1 MDNTD
6 AAILNVL
13 RNNARI
19 SNLELARKVHLSPS
33 TVLERVRRLRENGVI
48 KSFQSRFDLVK
59 LGYGLTVLIELR
71 TVKNIGTDSIEKEL
85 MRFPEIIEIHD
96 VAGECDYLL
105 KAVTENTE
113 TLGSLLVKIGRI
125 PGIQSTRT
133 TLIIGT
139 LKNETAP
146 ELKPR

>member
-48 KSFQSRFDLVK
+48 KSFQSRF
-59 LGYGLTVLIELR
+59 
-71 TVKNIGTDSIEKEL
+71 
-85 MRFPEIIEIHD
+85 
-96 VAGECDYLL
+96 
-105 KAVTENTE
+105 
-113 TLGSLLVKIGRI
+113 
-125 PGIQSTRT
+125 
-133 TLIIGT
+133 
-139 LKNETAP
+139 
-146 ELKPR
+146 